1 MSLIVFGLNHKS
13 APIAIREKLAH
24 LNEMTIPEVDGY
36 TLEVVPLCTCNRV
49 ELYYSGPEKDARASF
64 IELLARKNLKYDN
77 FKEYFYE
84 FKEKDC
90 VKHLFN
96 VASGLDSM
104 ILGENQ
110 ILHQIKNSYKEAVS
124 KNLVNKQL
132 HSLFQKTLEV
142 GKKVRSQTEI
152 SGNHVSIASTAV
164 DLAKNL
170 FGPLNSSKALIL
182 GAGEMASLVAVHL
195 HENGVEKMFFINR
208 TESKAADLAKKF
220 GGIALSYDY
229 LADLL
234 ADCDIVISS
243 TSSADIIISKSM
255 MEKAINKRK
264 ERAIFA
270 IDIAVPRDIE
280 PECRELENVFLYDVD
295 DLKNVVNDSFS
306 HRRTEAKKAESI
318 IYNEVNEFMDFM
330 RELLV
335 VPHIKKLKERA
346 KQQCSNEL
354 EKFFTQYP
362 ELTPELKEA
371 CEEYSRQMAAKWL
384 HEQITNLK
392 EQGSSRPFNLDNLS
406 LNLDLNPVKV
416 SKYLKH
422 SPMYFASKQHRGT
435 GTA

>member
-24 LNEMTIPEVDGY
+24 LNEMTIPDADGY
-36 TLEVVPLCTCNRV
+36 TLECVPLCTCNRV
-49 ELYYSGPEKDARASF
+49 ELYYSGLENDARASF

-77 FKEYFYE
+77 LKEYFYE
-84 FKEKDC
+84 FKGKEC

-110 ILHQIKNSYKEAVS
+110 ILHQIKSSYKEAVG
-124 KNLVNKQL
+124 KNLVNKLL

-208 TESKAADLAKKF
+208 TESKAADLANKF
-220 GGIALSYDY
+220 GGMAFSYNY
-229 LADLL
+229 LNDLL

-243 TSSADIIISKSM
+243 TSSADTIISKEM
-255 MEKAINKRK
+255 MEKAISKRK

-270 IDIAVPRDIE
+270 IDIAVPRDIA
-280 PECRELENVFLYDVD
+280 PECREIENVFLYDVD
-295 DLKNVVNDSFS
+295 DLKNVVNESFN
-306 HRRTEAKKAESI
+306 HRRTEAKKAEII
-318 IYNEVNEFMDFM
+318 IYDEVNEFSEFM

-354 EKFFTQYP
+354 EKFFSEHP

-392 EQGSSRPFNLDNLS
+392 EEGSMKADNLEKLS
-406 LNLDLNPVKV
+406 LTLDLNPVKV
-416 SKYLKH
+416 TKYLKH
-422 SPMYFASKQHRGT
+422 SPMFFASKQQRGT

>member
-1 MSLIVFGLNHKS
+1 M
-13 APIAIREKLAH
+13 
-24 LNEMTIPEVDGY
+24 
-36 TLEVVPLCTCNRV
+36 
-49 ELYYSGPEKDARASF
+49 
-64 IELLARKNLKYDN
+64 KYEDL
-77 FKEYFYE
+77 KEYFYE

-90 VKHLFN
+90 VEHLFK

-124 KNLVNKQL
+124 KNLVNKLL

-142 GKKVRSQTEI
+142 GKKVRSQTQI

-182 GAGEMASLVAVHL
+182 GAGEMANLVAVHL
-195 HENGVEKMFFINR
+195 QENGVEKMFFINR
-208 TESKAADLAKKF
+208 TESKAADLSKKF
-220 GGIALSYDY
+220 GGLAFSYEY
-229 LADLL
+229 LNDLL

-243 TSSADIIISKSM
+243 TSSAEAIINKSM
-255 MEKAINKRK
+255 MEKAIKQRK
-264 ERAIFA
+264 DRAIFA

-280 PECRELENVFLYDVD
+280 PSCREIENVFLYDVD
-295 DLKNVVNDSFS
+295 DLKNVVNESFN

-318 IYNEVNEFMDFM
+318 IFSEVNEFIDYM

-354 EKFFTQYP
+354 EKFFSQHP

-371 CEEYSRQMAAKWL
+371 CGAYSRQMAAKWL
-384 HEQITNLK
+384 HEQIIILK
-392 EQGSSRPFNLDNLS
+392 ENGTMNVSNLEKLS
-406 LNLDLNPVKV
+406 LSLDLTPVKV

-422 SPMYFASKQHRGT
+422 SPMYFATRQKRGT
-435 GTA
+435 GTE

>member
-24 LNEMTIPEVDGY
+24 LNEMTIPDADGY

-49 ELYYSGPEKDARASF
+49 ELYYSGPERDARASF

-77 FKEYFYE
+77 LKEYFYE

-90 VKHLFN
+90 VKHIFS

-110 ILHQIKNSYKEAVS
+110 ILHQIKNSYKEAVD

-152 SGNHVSIASTAV
+152 SENHVSIASTAV

-182 GAGEMASLVAVHL
+182 GAGEMANLVALHL
-195 HENGVEKMFFINR
+195 HQNGVEKMFFINR
-208 TESKAADLAKKF
+208 TESKAKDLAKKF
-220 GGIALSYDY
+220 GGIAFSYDY
-229 LADLL
+229 LNDFL
-234 ADCDIVISS
+234 ADCDIIISS
-243 TSSADIIISKSM
+243 TSSAEAIISKEM
-255 MEKAINKRK
+255 MQKAISQRK
-264 ERAIFA
+264 DRPIFA

-280 PECRELENVFLYDVD
+280 PECREIENVFLYDVD
-295 DLKNVVNDSFS
+295 DLKNVVNESLT
-306 HRRTEAKKAESI
+306 HRRSEAKKAEVI
-318 IYNEVNEFMDFM
+318 VYAEVNEFMDIM
-330 RELLV
+330 REQLV

-354 EKFFTQYP
+354 GKFFSEHP
-362 ELTPELKEA
+362 DLTPELKEA

-392 EQGSSRPFNLDNLS
+392 EQGAIRSDNLEGLS
-406 LNLDLNPVKV
+406 LSLDLSPVKV

-422 SPMYFASKQHRGT
+422 SPMFYAAKQQRRGT
-435 GTA
+435 A

>member
-77 FKEYFYE
+77 LKEYFYE

-90 VKHLFN
+90 VRHLFN

-110 ILHQIKNSYKEAVS
+110 ILHQIKNSYKEAVN

-164 DLAKNL
+164 ELAKKL

-195 HENGVEKMFFINR
+195 HENNVEKMFFINR
-208 TESKAADLAKKF
+208 TESKAYDLAKKF
-220 GGIALSYDY
+220 GGMAFSYDY
-229 LADLL
+229 LDDLL

-243 TSSADIIISKSM
+243 TSSAEAIISKSM
-255 MEKAINKRK
+255 MEKAIKQRK
-264 ERAIFA
+264 DRAIFA

-280 PECRELENVFLYDVD
+280 PECREIENVFLYDVD
-295 DLKNVVNDSFS
+295 DLKNVVSENYN
-306 HRRTEAKKAESI
+306 HRRIEAKKAEAI
-318 IYNEVNEFMDFM
+318 IYEEINEFMDFM

-346 KQQCSNEL
+346 KQQCNNEL
-354 EKFFTQYP
+354 EKFFTQHP
-362 ELTPELKEA
+362 ELTPELRRA

-392 EQGSSRPFNLDNLS
+392 DTGAINTNNLETLS
-406 LNLDLNPVKV
+406 LSLDLNPVKV

-422 SPMYFASKQHRGT
+422 SPMYFAAKQQRGT
-435 GTA
+435 GTE

>member
-49 ELYYSGPEKDARASF
+49 ELYYSGPEKDARVSF
-64 IELLARKNLKYDN
+64 NELLARKNLKYDN
-77 FKEYFYE
+77 LKEYFYE

-90 VKHLFN
+90 VQHLFN

-110 ILHQIKNSYKEAVS
+110 ILHQIKNSYKEAVN

-142 GKKVRSQTEI
+142 GKKVRSLTEI

-220 GGIALSYDY
+220 GGIAFSYDY
-229 LADLL
+229 LEDLL

-243 TSSADIIISKSM
+243 TSSSEAIISKAM
-255 MEKAINKRK
+255 MEKAIKQRK
-264 ERAIFA
+264 DRAIFA

-280 PECRELENVFLYDVD
+280 PDCREIENVFLYDVD

-306 HRRTEAKKAESI
+306 HRRAEAKKAESI
-318 IYNEVNEFMDFM
+318 IYSEVNEFMDFM

-346 KQQCSNEL
+346 KLQCTNEL
-354 EKFFTQYP
+354 EKFFNQHP
-362 ELTPELKEA
+362 ELTPELREA

-392 EQGSSRPFNLDNLS
+392 SQGASRSENLDNLS

-422 SPMYFASKQHRGT
+422 SPMYFAAKQQRRT

>member
-24 LNEMTIPEVDGY
+24 LNEMTIPDADGY

-64 IELLARKNLKYDN
+64 IELLARKNLKYDSL
-77 FKEYFYE
+77 KEYFYE

-90 VKHLFN
+90 VNHIFS

-104 ILGENQ
+104 ILGESQ
-110 ILHQIKNSYKEAVS
+110 ILHQIKNSYKEAVN

-152 SGNHVSIASTAV
+152 SENHVSIASTAV

-182 GAGEMASLVAVHL
+182 GAGEMASLVALHL
-195 HENGVEKMFFINR
+195 HQNGVEKMFFINR
-208 TESKAADLAKKF
+208 TESKAKDLAKNF
-220 GGIALSYDY
+220 GGIAFSYDY
-229 LADLL
+229 LNEFL
-234 ADCDIVISS
+234 ADCDIIISS
-243 TSSADIIISKSM
+243 TSSAEAIISKEM
-255 MEKAINKRK
+255 MQKAINKRK
-264 ERAIFA
+264 DRAIFA

-280 PECRELENVFLYDVD
+280 PECRDIENVFLYDVD
-295 DLKNVVNDSFS
+295 DLKNVVNESLT
-306 HRRTEAKKAESI
+306 HRRSEAKKAEVI
-318 IYNEVNEFMDFM
+318 IYNEVNEFMDIM
-330 RELLV
+330 REQLV
-335 VPHIKKLKERA
+335 VPHIKRLKERA
-346 KQQCSNEL
+346 KQQCSSEL
-354 EKFFTQYP
+354 DKFFSEHP
-362 ELTPELKEA
+362 DLTPEIKEA

-384 HEQITNLK
+384 HEQITTLK
-392 EQGSSRPFNLDNLS
+392 EQGAILSNNLEGIS

-416 SKYLKH
+416 TKYLKH
-422 SPMYFASKQHRGT
+422 SPMYYAAQQQRRGM
-435 GTA
+435 A

>member
-64 IELLARKNLKYDN
+64 NELLARKNLKYDSL
-77 FKEYFYE
+77 KDYFYE

-90 VKHLFN
+90 VRHLFN

-110 ILHQIKNSYKEAVS
+110 ILHQIKNSYKEAVN

-164 DLAKNL
+164 ELAKNL

-182 GAGEMASLVAVHL
+182 GAGEMASLVATHL
-195 HENGVEKMFFINR
+195 HENDVEKMFFINR
-208 TESKAADLAKKF
+208 TESKAYDLAKKF
-220 GGIALSYDY
+220 GGMAFSYDY
-229 LADLL
+229 LDDLL

-243 TSSADIIISKSM
+243 TSSADVIISKSM
-255 MEKAINKRK
+255 MEKAIKQRK
-264 ERAIFA
+264 DRAIFA
-270 IDIAVPRDIE
+270 IDIAVPRDID
-280 PECRELENVFLYDVD
+280 PECRNIENVFLYDVD
-295 DLKNVVNDSFS
+295 DLKNVVTENIN
-306 HRRTEAKKAESI
+306 HRREEAKKAEAI
-318 IYNEVNEFMDFM
+318 IYEEINEFMDFM

-346 KQQCSNEL
+346 KQQCNNEL
-354 EKFFTQYP
+354 EKFFAQHP
-362 ELTPELKEA
+362 ELTPELRSA

-392 EQGSSRPFNLDNLS
+392 GNGSINTNNLENLS
-406 LNLDLNPVKV
+406 LSLDLNPVKV
-416 SKYLKH
+416 TKYLKH
-422 SPMYFASKQHRGT
+422 SPMYFAARQQRGT
-435 GTA
+435 GT

>member
-77 FKEYFYE
+77 LKEYFYE

-90 VKHLFN
+90 VRHLFN

-110 ILHQIKNSYKEAVS
+110 ILHQIKNSYKEAVN

-142 GKKVRSQTEI
+142 GKKVRTQTEI

-164 DLAKNL
+164 ELAKNL

-182 GAGEMASLVAVHL
+182 GAGEMASLVATHL
-195 HENGVEKMFFINR
+195 HENNVEKMFFINR
-208 TESKAADLAKKF
+208 TESKAYDLAKKF
-220 GGIALSYDY
+220 GGMAFSYDY
-229 LADLL
+229 LDDLL

-243 TSSADIIISKSM
+243 TSSAEAIISKSM
-255 MEKAINKRK
+255 MEKAIKQRK
-264 ERAIFA
+264 DRAIFA

-280 PECRELENVFLYDVD
+280 PECRDIENVFLYDVD
-295 DLKNVVNDSFS
+295 DLKNVVTENIN
-306 HRRTEAKKAESI
+306 HRRTEAKKAEAI
-318 IYNEVNEFMDFM
+318 IYEEINEFMDFM

-346 KQQCSNEL
+346 KQQCNNEL
-354 EKFFTQYP
+354 EKFFSQHP
-362 ELTPELKEA
+362 ELTPELRSA

-384 HEQITNLK
+384 HEQITSLKDKGSINTNNL
-392 EQGSSRPFNLDNLS
+392 ETLS
-406 LNLDLNPVKV
+406 LSLDLNPVKV

-422 SPMYFASKQHRGT
+422 SPMYFAAKQQQGT
-435 GTA
+435 GT